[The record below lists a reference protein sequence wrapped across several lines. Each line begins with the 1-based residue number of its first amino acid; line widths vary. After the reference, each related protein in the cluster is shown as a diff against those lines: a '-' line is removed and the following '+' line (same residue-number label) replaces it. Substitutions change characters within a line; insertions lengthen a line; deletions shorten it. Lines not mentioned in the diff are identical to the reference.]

1 MRAPRSGRRSAGFTI
16 TEMLVVVAIMGILAA
31 IATPYMGDMIRR
43 QRIKTASFDVF
54 SSLAFA
60 RSEAIKRNT
69 TVTLTPTNPADW
81 AFGWRVQDANGNVL
95 RDQAGW
101 GGFTTTGAAATP
113 TINILGP
120 ATVTFGSSGRLA
132 AAAAPFALTS
142 ASLTSDHFRCV
153 RIDLSGRA
161 VSKEGAC

>member
-1 MRAPRSGRRSAGFTI
+1 MRASPSRRRTAGFTI
-16 TEMLVVVAIMGILAA
+16 TEMLVVVAIMGLLAA

-69 TVTLTPTNPADW
+69 TVTLVPTNAANW
-81 AFGWRVQDANGNVL
+81 AFGWRVQDLAGNVL

-101 GGFTTTGAAATP
+101 AIAPETP
-113 TINILGP
+113 TIDILGP
-120 ATVTFGSSGRLA
+120 VNVTFASSGRLA
-132 AAAAPFALTS
+132 AAAAPITLTS
-142 ASLTSDHFRCV
+142 SSVSSDHYRCV
-153 RIDLSGRA
+153 RIDPSGRA
-161 VSKEGAC
+161 RTKEGTC

>member
-1 MRAPRSGRRSAGFTI
+1 MRARRSRRRSAGFTV
-16 TEMLVVVAIMGILAA
+16 TEMMVVVAIMGLLAA

-69 TVTLTPTNPADW
+69 SVTLTPTNPADW
-81 AFGWRVQDANGNVL
+81 AYGWRVQDANGNVL

-101 GGFTTTGAAATP
+101 AGFTSTGTAAVP

-120 ATVTFGSSGRLA
+120 ATVTFAPSGRLA
-132 AAAAPFALTS
+132 AATAPIALS
-142 ASLTSDHFRCV
+142 SGSVSSNHFRCV
-153 RIDLSGRA
+153 RIDPSGRA
-161 VSKEGAC
+161 TTKEGTC